1 MSISLD
7 ANLEPYTTYEYR
19 ISAWNGYGREF
30 SEAVR
35 ASTKEDVPQGVSPP
49 QWIRTDRPEDGILL
63 TWKKPIQPNGTKL
76 LLRWKYR
83 SSINPWAHWNGC
95 NLHVIGMHLTSKKYF
110 LIKWSWGL
118 CQLVILF
125 VKQPTPIVSPQF
137 FFFLSSSLYL
147 GCSDK

>member
-83 SSINPWAHWNGC
+83 SSINP
-95 NLHVIGMHLTSKKYF
+95 
-110 LIKWSWGL
+110 
-118 CQLVILF
+118 
-125 VKQPTPIVSPQF
+125 
-137 FFFLSSSLYL
+137 
-147 GCSDK
+147 